1 MLLAHRWP
9 ERGSIGSQLRHD
21 GADAFEGAEDDAKL
35 GGGGAP
41 RHISPALTVHRN
53 TPAQLETRFPR
64 KVE

>member
-1 MLLAHRWP
+1 LLLAHRWP

-21 GADAFEGAEDDAKL
+21 GGDAFEGAEDDGKV

-41 RHISPALTVHRN
+41 RYVSPALTVHRD
-53 TPAQLETRFPR
+53 TQALLETRFPT

>member
-1 MLLAHRWP
+1 LLLAHRWP

-21 GADAFEGAEDDAKL
+21 GGDAFEGAEDDGKV

-41 RHISPALTVHRN
+41 RHVSLALTVHRD
-53 TPAQLETRFPR
+53 TQALLETRFPR